1 MDTRELDILP
11 LRVSGYLA
19 RDPGVFKNDPNPAK
33 NCKPRMARNLK
44 VNTDFVYFDVK
55 LVTCLCL

>member
-19 RDPGVFKNDPNPAK
+19 RDPGVFKHDPNPAK
-33 NCKPRMARNLK
+33 IVNLAWRG
-44 VNTDFVYFDVK
+44 T
-55 LVTCLCL
+55 